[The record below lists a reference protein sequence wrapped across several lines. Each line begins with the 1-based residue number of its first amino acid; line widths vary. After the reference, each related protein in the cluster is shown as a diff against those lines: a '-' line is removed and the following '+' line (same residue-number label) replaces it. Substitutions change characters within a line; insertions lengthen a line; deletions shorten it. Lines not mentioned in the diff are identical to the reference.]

1 MDPNATLQALRAALS
16 DYDQAIRKSVADE
29 AADRALEAFR
39 ALDEWITRGGFL
51 PEDWKLSE

>member
-1 MDPNATLQALRAALS
+1 MDPNATLQALRAALI

-39 ALDEWITRGGFL
+39 ALDEWIAKGGFL
-51 PEDWKLSE
+51 PEDWKE